1 MKRFIA
7 LAAATTAAVLPT
19 AAFADPS
26 GTLSATAEVPYACDI
41 TVPTAQGMVVDEAG
55 TSATKNGAIIGLSQN
70 GDTDYSVTA
79 LTITEPDGATTSG
92 SITVKRASGNE
103 FVTATDNSDEGT
115 VTGVFSENGTVD
127 FLQTET
133 VLTAF
138 MAGDYALQT
147 TITCEETPEPQP

>member
-7 LAAATTAAVLPT
+7 LAAAATAAVLPT
-19 AAFADPS
+19 ATFAATS

-41 TVPTAQGMVVDEAG
+41 TVPTAQGMVVSG

-79 LTITEPDGATTSG
+79 LTITEPTGADTSG
-92 SITVKRASGNE
+92 SITVKRASGTE
-103 FVTATDNSDEGT
+103 FVTATDQNDDEGT
-115 VTGVFSENGTVD
+115 VTGAFSENGTVD
-127 FLQTET
+127 FLQTEDELD
-133 VLTAF
+133 VFL
-138 MAGDYALQT
+138 AGNYALQT

>member
-7 LAAATTAAVLPT
+7 LAAAATAAVLPT
-19 AAFADPS
+19 ATFAATSD
-26 GTLSATAEVPYACDI
+26 TLSATAEVPYACDI
-41 TVPTAQGMVVDEAG
+41 TVPTAQGMVVSG

-70 GDTDYSVTA
+70 GSTDYSVTA

-92 SITVKRASGNE
+92 SITVKRASGDE

-133 VLTAF
+133 ELTAF

>member
-19 AAFADPS
+19 AAFAATS

-41 TVPTAQGMVVDEAG
+41 TVPTAQGMVVSG

-79 LTITEPDGATTSG
+79 LTITEPTGADTSG
-92 SITVKRASGNE
+92 SITVKRASGTE

-147 TITCEETPEPQP
+147 TITCEETEEPQL